1 MIVSSTTTAY
11 FYDLKIDTG
20 VLTKKSK
27 INTSTLPNIVGG
39 FDGLIFDDVS
49 DKFYNSLNGDFN
61 FVDLTTYFGPKTFYY
76 TNVYVSEL

>member
-11 FYDLKIDTG
+11 FYALKVDTG

-39 FDGLIFDDVS
+39 YDRLIFDDVS
-49 DKFYNSLNGDFN
+49 DKFYDAFNSDFN
-61 FVDLTTYFGPKTFYY
+61 FLDLTTFFGVKTFYY